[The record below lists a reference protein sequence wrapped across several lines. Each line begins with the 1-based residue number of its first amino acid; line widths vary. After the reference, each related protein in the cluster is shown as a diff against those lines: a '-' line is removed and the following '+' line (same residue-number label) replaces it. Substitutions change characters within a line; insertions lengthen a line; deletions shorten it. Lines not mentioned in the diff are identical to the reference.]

1 MPKNLP
7 YNPSLKPL
15 ARSLRKN
22 STLSE
27 VLLWLKLKNRNIK
40 DLDFDRQRIIGDYI
54 VDFYCPSIGLVI
66 EIDGS
71 SHLFN
76 YEDDIKREEY
86 LVSLGL
92 KVLRF
97 DDLDVKQNMEGVLG
111 MIKDVVEEMNVS
123 TTPSATRPPL
133 QS

>member
-40 DLDFDRQRIIGDYI
+40 DLDFDRQRIIGDHI

-111 MIKDVVEEMNVS
+111 MIKDVVEEMKVS
-123 TTPSATRPPL
+123 TTPSAARPPL

>member
-7 YNPSLKPL
+7 FNPKLKPL
-15 ARSLRKN
+15 ARSLRNK

-27 VLLWLKLKNRNIK
+27 VLLWMKIKNKKLKG
-40 DLDFDRQRIIGDYI
+40 LDFDRQRVIGDYI
-54 VDFYCPSIGLVI
+54 VDFYCPSLGLVI

-71 SHLFN
+71 SHLFS
-76 YEDDIKREEY
+76 YENDVEREEY

-92 KVLRF
+92 RLLRF
-97 DDLDVKQNMEGVLG
+97 DDLDVKHNLEAVLG
-111 MIKDVVEEMNVS
+111 RIIEVVEEMKMS
-123 TTPSATRPPL
+123 TTPSAARPPL

>member
-15 ARSLRKN
+15 ARSLSKN

-71 SHLFN
+71 SHLFK

-111 MIKDVVEEMNVS
+111 RIKDVVEEMNVS